1 MQRKTI
7 LSQVD
12 TETGEVKYFEI
23 ILKRNDKICD
33 ECKLNLEVNQFSS
46 SHLVT
51 DVAHIQEINP
61 KLKE

>member
-33 ECKLNLEVNQFSS
+33 ECKLNLEVNQFRS